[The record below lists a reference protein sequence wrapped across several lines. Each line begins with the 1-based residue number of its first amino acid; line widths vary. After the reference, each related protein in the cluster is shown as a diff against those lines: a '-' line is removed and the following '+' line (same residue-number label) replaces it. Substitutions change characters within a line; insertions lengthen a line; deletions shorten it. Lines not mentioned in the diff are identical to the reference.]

1 MLQMLFSDIDDL
13 IIFLIFLYVTL
24 VYLNV
29 LGSPSIKWE
38 QKKQNIK
45 RGKYG
50 NFAKIA
56 LPLLTLGFLLRIIL
70 HISRNK

>member
-1 MLQMLFSDIDDL
+1 MLQTLFSDIDDL
-13 IIFLIFLYVTL
+13 IVFLIFLYVTL

-45 RGKYG
+45 RGKFG
-50 NFAKIA
+50 NLAKIE

-70 HISRNK
+70 HMSIIK

>member
-1 MLQMLFSDIDDL
+1 MLLSDIDDL

-50 NFAKIA
+50 DFTKIA

-70 HISRNK
+70 HISKTK